1 MDISYF
7 MTWFISKV
15 IEIFTYTYETL
26 NDIEFAGTSLLKVI
40 IFINI
45 IIPFLYLVLTIPN
58 GANTAYNRG
67 YKESRKK
74 ERKKSK

>member
-58 GANTAYNRG
+58 GANGAYNKG

-74 ERKKSK
+74 RKEKK